1 MSSITNLSEPR
12 GDMTDET
19 RPKYVQLLLPNI
31 EGRHIQIRVSAKEE
45 FQNSRGAT
53 QRQQRENNKTI
64 EIVISQI
71 SLDGEQYPYRIQVD
85 DDTNLLRP
93 PGEWEGEQDASLPLS
108 QENQDRLWKIL
119 LLVVLGI
126 HSLVEAALS
135 LTSNHTAI
143 FPE

>member
-1 MSSITNLSEPR
+1 
-12 GDMTDET
+12 MTDET

-71 SLDGEQYPYRIQVD
+71 SLDGEQYPYRVQID
-85 DDTNLLRP
+85 DDSNILRR
-93 PGEWEGEQDASLPLS
+93 PGEREGKQDAPLPLS

-126 HSLVEAALS
+126 HSLIEATLS
-135 LTSNHTAI
+135 LAGNHTPI
-143 FPE
+143 LPE